1 MPAYAG
7 MTAITRLAFGEV
19 ERIRWAKPT
28 CVFDL
33 FRLSMIFALSFPRRR
48 ESTTLKT

>member
-7 MTAITRLAFGEV
+7 MTAIAWLAFGEI
-19 ERIRWAKPT
+19 ERIRYSNLTP
-28 CVFDL
+28 VFEL